1 MTSYYK
7 RDWGFCCTENFKKN
21 LDKKGKYKVFIDS
34 NFKKAGKLNYGE
46 IYFPGKQ
53 NEEILFVTNICHPSL
68 ANNELSGIC
77 LLSEISKYLKKLN
90 RNFSYR
96 ILFIPE
102 TIGAIAFI
110 KQNFNQLKKNT

>member
-1 MTSYYK
+1 M
-7 RDWGFCCTENFKKN
+7 
-21 LDKKGKYKVFIDS
+21 
-34 NFKKAGKLNYGE
+34 
-46 IYFPGKQ
+46 
-53 NEEILFVTNICHPSL
+53 FVTNICHPSL

-110 KQNFNQLKKNT
+110 KQNFNQLKKNTLAGFITVCVGDKGNFLIYPLGMEII